1 MVCQFRHW
9 GGLLSCLAGAHLL
22 LLALVALGGDLLG
35 EALHALP
42 GLALQLST
50 QGGLVTLRVSPQLP
64 RHRHQLRVL
73 LNQILRAVMVVDQF
87 KASGGSE
94 ESAHADPAIRLGT
107 AFVTTCA
114 TFLVEEQQLQ

>member
-1 MVCQFRHW
+1 M
-9 GGLLSCLAGAHLL
+9 LSCLVRAHLL

-35 EALHALP
+35 KALHALP

-73 LNQILRAVMVVDQF
+73 LDQVLRALVVVDQF
-87 KASGGSE
+87 KAVG
-94 ESAHADPAIRLGT
+94 
-107 AFVTTCA
+107 
-114 TFLVEEQQLQ
+114 